1 MFSWPPSVLRGWSLV
16 WKAGRLWIRNNE
28 DELWVTKVLGRP
40 RAARAAK
47 NNVVSCDSSKSN
59 NPKTKTTCQLVKIFL
74 AKLAEPARARIT
86 RRNQMSRVIND
97 LFRKYWTPAFR
108 DRKLFKRYEFLTVY
122 GRDFSIWPQQSQGR
136 FRIQWSFFYAH
147 LKMRGRAEKF
157 KMWGCSARNG
167 RAGVKLRIGQQK

>member
-1 MFSWPPSVLRGWSLV
+1 MYLSLSLSLYLSLSLSLSFCWRWRWTV
-16 WKAGRLWIRNNE
+16 S
-28 DELWVTKVLGRP
+28 DQGRP

-108 DRKLFKRYEFLTVY
+108 GRNLFKRNEFLTVDR
-122 GRDFSIWPQQSQGR
+122 RDFSIWPQQSQGR
-136 FRIQWSFFYAH
+136 FRIEWSFFYAH
-147 LKMRGRAEKF
+147 LKMRGKAEKF
-157 KMWGCSARNG
+157 KMWVCSDGKG